1 MTRLDQVV
9 LRRPEPKDTDA
20 LYEQKNDPEVAALLG
35 GFSTGYAHE
44 DIRQW
49 IEAHRTRIDEVL
61 WVIAADD
68 DDRCLGHVGLYRID
82 HRIRAA
88 EFAIMLGDRSV
99 WGRGIGRRCTGFA
112 IQYGFL
118 ELNLNRISLQVLAT
132 NERALH
138 LYTSL
143 GFREE
148 GRLREAQFK
157 GGDYIDVIQMSLL
170 RAEYRP
176 V

>member
-1 MTRLDQVV
+1 MIRLDQVV
-9 LRRPEPKDTDA
+9 LRRPEPKDIDA

-35 GFSTGYAHE
+35 GFSMGYAQE
-44 DIRQW
+44 DIRRW
-49 IEAHRTRIDEVL
+49 IEAHRTRTDEVL
-61 WVIAADD
+61 WVIAGGD

-99 WGRGIGRRCTGFA
+99 WGHGIGRLCTSFA
-112 IQYGFL
+112 TQYGFL

-132 NERALH
+132 NERAVR
-138 LYTSL
+138 LYGSM

-148 GRLREAQFK
+148 GRLRQAQFK
-157 GGDYIDVIQMSLL
+157 GGEYIDVIQMSML
-170 RAEYRP
+170 RAEYRT